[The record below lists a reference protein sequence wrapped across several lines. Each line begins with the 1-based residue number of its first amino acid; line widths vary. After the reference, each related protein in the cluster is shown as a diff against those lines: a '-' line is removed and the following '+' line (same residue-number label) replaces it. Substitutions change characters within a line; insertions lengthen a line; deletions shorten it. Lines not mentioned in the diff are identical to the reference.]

1 MESEAEPV
9 AIEDVHPLTPP
20 RKKRRVRASDDL
32 EARYLDRLAREEARD
47 TISERAQ
54 EPVVS
59 PAEESDEDV
68 VDGNQEDGVPKH
80 EALTNAAASTARD
93 TAKRTVFLG
102 NVSVEA
108 IKSKSAKKVLLDHL
122 SSFFQDLPASGTPH
136 KIMSLRFRSTA
147 FSDAGLPKKAAF
159 AKKELMETTTKSTNA
174 YVVYSTD
181 AAARKA
187 ARLLNGTVVLNRHLR
202 ADHVAHPAVIDHRRC
217 VFVGNLGFVDEE
229 TADNDEGEQEGK
241 KKKKLKPSGDVEEG
255 LWQTFGKAGAVESVR
270 VVRDKATRVGKGFA
284 YVQFKDEN
292 AVEAALLYND
302 KKYPPLLPRKL
313 RVVRAKK
320 FKKSERKA
328 NAAVRETQGTKGPR
342 PHGERATR
350 ERPSKRLGST
360 LNGIKKPETFIFE
373 GHRASS
379 TGNRKAKLRAP
390 EQAGKRPDNRGAR
403 RAAAFRAAGGKSHQT
418 AT

>member
-1 MESEAEPV
+1 MESDPTAF
-9 AIEDVHPLTPP
+9 ALEDAHALTPP
-20 RKKRRVRASDDL
+20 KKKRRVKASDDL
-32 EARYLDRLAREEARD
+32 EARYLARLAREEARD
-47 TISERAQ
+47 TNSHRTQ
-54 EPVVS
+54 EPAIS
-59 PAEESDEDV
+59 PAEESDDEV
-68 VDGNQEDGVPKH
+68 VDGTQEDDVPKH
-80 EALTNAAASTARD
+80 EALTDDAASTARD

-108 IKSKSAKKVLLDHL
+108 IKSKSAKKGLLDHV
-122 SSFFQDLPASGTPH
+122 SAIFQGLPESGTPH

-174 YVVYSTD
+174 YVVYSTE

-187 ARLLNGTVVLNRHLR
+187 ARILNGTVVLNRHLR

-229 TADNDEGEQEGK
+229 IVDNNNDFDERNNK
-241 KKKKLKPSGDVEEG
+241 KKTKPSGDVEEG
-255 LWQTFGKAGAVESVR
+255 LWQTFGKAGTVESVR

-313 RVVRAKK
+313 RVVRAKR
-320 FKKSERKA
+320 FKKSVRKA
-328 NAAVRETQGTKGPR
+328 NAAVRETRGPR
-342 PHGERATR
+342 PHGDRGAQ
-350 ERPSKRLGST
+350 ERPSKRPGST
-360 LNGIKKPETFIFE
+360 LSGIKKPETFVFE

-379 TGNRKAKLRAP
+379 AGSRKAKLRAS
-390 EQAGKRPDNRGAR
+390 ERSGKRPENRGTR
-403 RAAAFRAAGGKSHQT
+403 RAAAFRAAGGKNRKT